1 VVAPRRGESP
11 DGACQ
16 LRRFALLAAA
26 VAAIEPLRQVIQGK
40 IKEFSAKNHLSAGD
54 LSRRAPQN
62 GANSEEPVHSNL
74 GAFPQRHSLDSEP
87 IWRRT

>member
-1 VVAPRRGESP
+1 MVAPRRRESP

-16 LRRFALLAAA
+16 PRRFALLAAA

-62 GANSEEPVHSNL
+62 GVNSEEPAHSNL